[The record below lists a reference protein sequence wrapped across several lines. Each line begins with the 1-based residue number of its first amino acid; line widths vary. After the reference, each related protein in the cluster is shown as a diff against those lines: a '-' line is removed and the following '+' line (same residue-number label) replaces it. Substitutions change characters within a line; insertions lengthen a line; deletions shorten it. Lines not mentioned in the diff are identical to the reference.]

1 LAAVFSSWI
10 VSPLQLPTPVPD
22 GTVIVPTE
30 PPIEKSAGVH
40 AGFEASLEPF
50 VIELTTAVIDEI
62 WTAEAFVLLKFPLSV
77 AVGPPG
83 YRPLMLLG
91 TGVAARGYRRPR
103 GELTFRFSSVSRF
116 REVGNAFLALCNV
129 FLRSTARPVAR

>member
-77 AVGPPG
+77 AAGPPG
-83 YRPLMLLG
+83 YRPLTLLVWF
-91 TGVAARGYRRPR
+91 TVIALVVSAVAVP
-103 GELTFRFSSVSRF
+103 LPVPPC
-116 REVGNAFLALCNV
+116 VQNA
-129 FLRSTARPVAR
+129 